1 MNKIK
6 GGRYMLIHDFLI
18 KANKLYPDY
27 EAVVCGDVKLSYKE
41 VYERVSKLASFFQKK
56 GIKKGDVISIIH
68 FNCHYYMEA
77 YFAASF
83 CGAILNSINI
93 RLSSNEIKFILENST
108 SKLLIANQRYL
119 KQIEP
124 LKDNLSD
131 VIWTSP
137 EIPENIGGIYIE
149 NIYKNNDNS
158 FAPVK
163 INDTDVAHL
172 YYTSGTTGKPK
183 GVMLTHK
190 NVTTH
195 AICAI
200 AEFNINDNDN
210 WLHAAPMFHLAD
222 AWATFAFTAVG
233 AKHTMVSDF
242 KEETVLKLIEQ
253 EKVTISNMIPTMLNM
268 LINYPNMEKFDLSS
282 LKVILSGGAPI
293 APELVKKII
302 KKFGCDYIQTYGM
315 TETSPYLTVS
325 ILKKHL
331 FKLPYDKQLDFKAR
345 TGREF
350 IGVSLKVVRD
360 NGEEVEKNDKE
371 VGEIIVKGDIVTPGY
386 WNNREETEKAFTKDG
401 WLKTGDLATI
411 DKEGYVNIVD
421 RKKDMIVTGGENVY
435 STEVEYV
442 IYEHPAVLEVA
453 VIGVPHEK
461 WGEAVKAIVVL
472 KPGMKATEEEII
484 NFVKSKIASYKAPK
498 SVDFVDSLPKTG
510 SGKITK
516 VPLREIYWRE

>member
-1 MNKIK
+1 
-6 GGRYMLIHDFLI
+6 MLIHDFLI
-18 KANKLYPDY
+18 KANKLYPEY
-27 EAVVCGDVKLSYKE
+27 EAIVCGDIRLKYRE
-41 VYERVSKLASFFQKK
+41 VYNRVVKLASYLQSK
-56 GIKKGDVISIIH
+56 GIKKGDVISIMH
-68 FNCHYYMEA
+68 FNCHYYFEA
-77 YFAASF
+77 YYAASL

-93 RLSSNEIKFILENST
+93 RLSSNEIKYILENST
-108 SKLLIANQRYL
+108 SKLLIANQRYIKQL
-119 KQIEP
+119 KPIKNILSQI
-124 LKDNLSD
+124 
-131 VIWTSP
+131 IWTSS
-137 EIPENIGGIYIE
+137 EDTDLGGDYIE
-149 NIYKNNDNS
+149 NILNDNYPN
-158 FAPVK
+158 FTPVEIK
-163 INDTDVAHL
+163 DTDIAHL

-200 AEFNINDNDN
+200 AEFNITDRDN

-222 AWATFAFTAVG
+222 AWSTFAFTAVG
-233 AKHTMVSDF
+233 AKHTMVADF
-242 KEETVLKLIEQ
+242 KEEKVLSLIEN

-268 LINYPNMEKFDLSS
+268 LINYPEMENFNLSS
-282 LKVILSGGAPI
+282 LRVILSGGAPI
-293 APELVKKII
+293 APELVREII

-331 FKLPYDKQLDFKAR
+331 ETLPYEEQLNFKAK

-350 IGVSLKVVRD
+350 LGVSLKVV
-360 NGEEVEKNDKE
+360 NNEGEEVEKNDKE

-386 WNNREETEKAFTKDG
+386 WKNEEETKKAFTEDG
-401 WLKTGDLATI
+401 WLKTGDLATV
-411 DKEGYVNIVD
+411 DKENYVNIVD

-461 WGEAVKAIVVL
+461 WGEAVKAVVVL
-472 KPGMKATEEEII
+472 KPNMEATEEDII
-484 NFVKSKIASYKAPK
+484 KFVKSKIASYKAPK

-516 VPLREIYWRE
+516 IPLREKYLKNSK

>member
-1 MNKIK
+1 
-6 GGRYMLIHDFLI
+6 MLIHDFLI
-18 KANKLYPDY
+18 KAEKLYPDY
-27 EAVVCGDVKLSYKE
+27 EAVVCNDIRLTYKD
-41 VYERVSKLASFFQKK
+41 VYERALKLAAFLQKK
-56 GIKKGDVISIIH
+56 GIEKGDVISILH
-68 FNCHYYMEA
+68 FNCHYYLEI

-83 CGAILNSINI
+83 CGAILNSINV
-93 RLSSNEIKFILENST
+93 RLSSKEIQYILQDSG
-108 SKLLIANQRYL
+108 SKLLITNRRYL
-119 KQIEP
+119 KQVSDIKDS
-124 LKDNLSD
+124 LKEI
-131 VIWTSP
+131 IWTGEKNKELTFGYFME
-137 EIPENIGGIYIE
+137 EIYEKTSKE
-149 NIYKNNDNS
+149 S
-158 FAPVK
+158 FESV
-163 INDTDVAHL
+163 NLEDRDVAHL

-195 AICAI
+195 SLASI
-200 AEFNINDNDN
+200 AEFNIKDKDN

-233 AKHTMVSDF
+233 AKHTMVNDF
-242 KEETVLKLIEQ
+242 KEKVVLELIER

-268 LINYPNMEKFDLSS
+268 LINFDKFSNYDLSS
-282 LKVILSGGAPI
+282 LRVILSGGAPI
-293 APELVKKII
+293 APELVKKIMEMF
-302 KKFGCDYIQTYGM
+302 KCDYIQTYGM

-331 FKLPYDKQLDFKAR
+331 EKLPYEEQMKFKAK

-350 IGVSLKVVRD
+350 LGVSLRVVRD
-360 NGEEVEKNDKE
+360 DGSDIDTDEKE
-371 VGEIIVKGDIVTPGY
+371 VGEIIVKGDIVTIGY
-386 WNNREETEKAFTKDG
+386 WKNSDATKNAFTTDG

-453 VIGVPHEK
+453 VIGVPDPK
-461 WGEAVKAIVVL
+461 WGEAVKAVIVL
-472 KPGMKATEEEII
+472 KEGKTTTEDEII
-484 NFVKSKIASYKAPK
+484 KFVKSRIASYKAPK
-498 SVDFVDSLPKTG
+498 TVDFVDSLPKTG

-516 VPLREIYWRE
+516 IPLKEKYCK